1 MKSAKLQ
8 AIALHVFWLF
18 LLVLS
23 VLFYQERTFA
33 DTSYF
38 LFKVINEGFFHIQH
52 NRLVLAISQI
62 GAVSGLFLGL
72 SLNKLLII
80 HSLFNA
86 AFFYGI
92 AACLLHVIKN
102 KQAAW
107 LFTIL
112 MVSSHWAY
120 FSPYLEV
127 FYAAGFVVLFFAAFA
142 NSAHFNKSYLIYYPL
157 LWLALMAHPSIFLI
171 VGAHLV
177 FLFLADGKLT
187 HQLKSVG
194 LFYGAAVI
202 VKVLSFSAYEVGRLK
217 TVSETTVNW
226 GKVLSDL
233 AQNYGSHY
241 LSVTLLLIS
250 IPLLFLISNKWKL
263 AAYVLFSYLALVG
276 IVLFNLKNGG
286 YKWYNEVTLLPY
298 ILTILLP
305 IFSVK
310 SFIKS
315 RFIPLVSI
323 GLVLLLSWN
332 ISGIFERGELLTYR
346 YQQMQSIAS
355 EAKDLHPEK
364 SKFILVDKNYE
375 RSFTEA
381 GMQLPYEF
389 FLASSEF
396 GPQNTVAIA
405 MNQMMKVDSS
415 KALLKQKDQIL
426 FWGFSAGPIAQLD
439 TNYFKVNATEY
450 QSLHAAA
457 YSGNID
463 EYIDR
468 TTLELI
474 DFPKTASAD
483 TIISPLVQ
491 ISIKDLILPSNLDHT
506 INFSYH
512 IYDSEGND
520 IIWDG
525 ERTPL
530 EVDIKFNHQQ
540 RIDIRT
546 PQSAGYYKVVIDLVK
561 EGEQWF
567 EKGVEFEISI
577 NE

>member
-1 MKSAKLQ
+1 MNTAKLQ

-62 GAVSGLFLGL
+62 GAVSSLYLGL

-92 AACLLHVIKN
+92 TAWLLHVIKN

-107 LFTIL
+107 LFTLL
-112 MVSSHWAY
+112 MVSNHWAY

-127 FYAAGFVVLFFAAFA
+127 FYGAGFVVLFFAAFA
-142 NSAHFNKSYLIYYPL
+142 NTAHFNKSYLIYYPL
-157 LWLALMAHPSIFLI
+157 LWLALMAHPSLFLI

-177 FLFLADGKLT
+177 FLFIADGKLT
-187 HQLKSVG
+187 TQFKSVG
-194 LFYGAAVI
+194 LFVGAAVI

-217 TVSETTVNW
+217 TVSETTINW
-226 GKVLSDL
+226 GRAFSDL
-233 AQNYGSHY
+233 AQNYSSHY

-250 IPLLFLISNKWKL
+250 IPLLFFISNKWKL
-263 AAYVLFSYLALVG
+263 AAYVLLSYLALVG
-276 IVLFNLKNGG
+276 IVLLNLKNGD
-286 YKWYNEVTLLPY
+286 YKWYNEVMLLPF
-298 ILTILLP
+298 ILAIILP
-305 IFSVK
+305 IISIKDDFK
-310 SFIKS
+310 SSLSLMFG
-315 RFIPLVSI
+315 V
-323 GLVLLLSWN
+323 GLVLLVGWN
-332 ISGIFERGELLTYR
+332 ISEIFERGELLTHR
-346 YQQMQSIAS
+346 YQQMQSISS
-355 EAKDLHPEK
+355 EAKDLYPNQ
-364 SKFILVDKNYE
+364 SKFLLEDDNYE

-415 KALLKQKDQIL
+415 KVLLKEKDQIL
-426 FWGFSAGPIAQLD
+426 LWGFTIGPIAQLD

-450 QSLHAAA
+450 QLLHSAA

-463 EYIDR
+463 EYIER

-474 DFPKTASAD
+474 DFPKTASVD

-491 ISIKDLILPSNLDHT
+491 ISIDDLILPSNLDHT
-506 INFSYH
+506 INLSYH
-512 IYDSEGND
+512 IYNSEGND

-530 EVDIKFNHQQ
+530 EVDIKFNYRQ

-546 PQSAGYYKVVIDLVK
+546 PQADGNYKVVIDLVK
-561 EGEQWF
+561 EGEKWF
-567 EKGVEFEISI
+567 EKGVEFNVLIE
-577 NE
+577 

>member
-1 MKSAKLQ
+1 MNTAKLQ

-62 GAVSGLFLGL
+62 GAVSSLYLGL

-92 AACLLHVIKN
+92 TAWLLHVIKN

-107 LFTIL
+107 LFTLL
-112 MVSSHWAY
+112 MVSNHWAY

-127 FYAAGFVVLFFAAFA
+127 FYGAGFVVLFFAAFA
-142 NSAHFNKSYLIYYPL
+142 NTAHFNKSYLIYYPL

-177 FLFLADGKLT
+177 FLFIADGKLT
-187 HQLKSVG
+187 TQFKSVG
-194 LFYGAAVI
+194 LFVGAAVI

-217 TVSETTVNW
+217 TVSETTINW
-226 GKVLSDL
+226 GRAFSDL
-233 AQNYGSHY
+233 AQNYSSHY

-250 IPLLFLISNKWKL
+250 IPLLFFISNKWKL
-263 AAYVLFSYLALVG
+263 AAYVLLSYLALVG
-276 IVLFNLKNGG
+276 IVLLNLKNGD
-286 YKWYNEVTLLPY
+286 YKWYNEVMLLPF
-298 ILTILLP
+298 ILAIILP
-305 IFSVK
+305 IISIKDDFK
-310 SFIKS
+310 SSLSLMFG
-315 RFIPLVSI
+315 V
-323 GLVLLLSWN
+323 GLVLLVGWN
-332 ISGIFERGELLTYR
+332 ISEIFERGELLTHR
-346 YQQMQSIAS
+346 YQQMQSISS
-355 EAKDLHPEK
+355 EAKDLYPNQ
-364 SKFILVDKNYE
+364 SKFLLEDDNYE

-415 KALLKQKDQIL
+415 KVLLKEKDQIL
-426 FWGFSAGPIAQLD
+426 LWGFTIGPIAQLD

-450 QSLHAAA
+450 QLLHSAA

-463 EYIDR
+463 EYIER

-474 DFPKTASAD
+474 DFPKTASVD

-491 ISIKDLILPSNLDHT
+491 ISIDDLILPSNLDHT
-506 INFSYH
+506 INLSYH
-512 IYDSEGND
+512 IYNSEGND

-530 EVDIKFNHQQ
+530 EVDIKFNYRQ

-546 PQSAGYYKVVIDLVK
+546 PQADGNYKVVIDLVK
-561 EGEQWF
+561 EGEKWF
-567 EKGVEFEISI
+567 EKGVEFNVLIE
-577 NE
+577 

>member
-72 SLNKLLII
+72 SLKKLLII
-80 HSLFNA
+80 HSFFNA

-92 AACLLHVIKN
+92 VAWLFHIIKN
-102 KQAAW
+102 RQAAW
-107 LFTIL
+107 LLTLL
-112 MVSSHWAY
+112 MISSHWAY

-127 FYAAGFVVLFFAAFA
+127 FYAASFVVLFFAAFA
-142 NSAHFNKSYLIYYPL
+142 NSVHFNKNYLIYYPL

-171 VGAHLV
+171 VGVHL
-177 FLFLADGKLT
+177 LFLVLAEENLT
-187 HQLKSVG
+187 NQVRPVG
-194 LFYGAAVI
+194 LFFSAAVV

-217 TVSETTVNW
+217 TTNEITVEW
-226 GKVLSDL
+226 GKVLFDL

-241 LSVTLLLIS
+241 LSVTLLLIAVP
-250 IPLLFLISNKWKL
+250 ILFMIAKKWKL
-263 AAYVLFSYLALVG
+263 AIYVVISYLVLIG

-286 YKWYNEVTLLPY
+286 YKWYNEVMLLPF
-298 ILTILLP
+298 ILSLILP
-305 IFSVK
+305 IISLNPVLKSSVN
-310 SFIKS
+310 SV
-315 RFIPLVSI
+315 VSI
-323 GLVLLLSWN
+323 GLLLLFGWN
-332 ISGIFERGELLTYR
+332 ISEIFERGELLTNR
-346 YQQMQSIAS
+346 YQQMQAISS
-355 EAKDLHPEK
+355 EAKDLYPDH
-364 SKFILVDKNYE
+364 SKFILEDENYE

-389 FLASSEF
+389 FLASSEY

-405 MNQMMKVDSS
+405 MNKMMKVDSS
-415 KALLKQKDQIL
+415 KALLKRKDQIL
-426 FWGFSAGPIAQLD
+426 FWGFTNGPIRQLD

-450 QSLHAAA
+450 LSLHGAS
-457 YSGNID
+457 YSGNIED
-463 EYIDR
+463 YIER
-468 TTLELI
+468 TTLALI
-474 DFPKTASAD
+474 DFPNTAEAD
-483 TIISPLVQ
+483 TIISPLIQ
-491 ISIKDLILPSNLDHT
+491 ISIKDLILPSNLNYT
-506 INFSYH
+506 INLSYH
-512 IYDSEGND
+512 IYNEDGNEVV
-520 IIWDG
+520 WDG

-540 RIDIRT
+540 RLDIRT
-546 PQSAGYYKVVIDLVK
+546 PESAGNYKIVIDLVK
-561 EGEQWF
+561 EGEKWF
-567 EKGVEFEISI
+567 EKGVEFKVSVL
-577 NE
+577 

>member
-1 MKSAKLQ
+1 MNTAKLQ

-62 GAVSGLFLGL
+62 GAVSSLYLGL

-92 AACLLHVIKN
+92 TAWLLHVIKN

-107 LFTIL
+107 LFTLL
-112 MVSSHWAY
+112 MVSNHWAY

-127 FYAAGFVVLFFAAFA
+127 FYGAGFVVLFFAAFA
-142 NSAHFNKSYLIYYPL
+142 NTAHFNKSYLIYYPL
-157 LWLALMAHPSIFLI
+157 LWLALMAHPSLFLI

-177 FLFLADGKLT
+177 FLFIADGKLT
-187 HQLKSVG
+187 TQFKSVG
-194 LFYGAAVI
+194 LFVGAAVI

-217 TVSETTVNW
+217 TVSETTINW
-226 GKVLSDL
+226 GRAFSDL
-233 AQNYGSHY
+233 AQNYSSHY

-250 IPLLFLISNKWKL
+250 IPLLFFISNKWKL
-263 AAYVLFSYLALVG
+263 AAYVLLSYLALVG
-276 IVLFNLKNGG
+276 IVLLNLKNGD
-286 YKWYNEVTLLPY
+286 YKWYNEVMLLPF
-298 ILTILLP
+298 ILAIILP
-305 IFSVK
+305 IISIKDDFK
-310 SFIKS
+310 SSLSLMFG
-315 RFIPLVSI
+315 V
-323 GLVLLLSWN
+323 GLVLLVGWN
-332 ISGIFERGELLTYR
+332 ISEIFERGELLTHR
-346 YQQMQSIAS
+346 YQQMQSISS
-355 EAKDLHPEK
+355 EAKDLYPNQ
-364 SKFILVDKNYE
+364 SKFLLEDDNYE

-415 KALLKQKDQIL
+415 KALLKEKDQIL
-426 FWGFSAGPIAQLD
+426 LWGFTIGPIAQLD

-450 QSLHAAA
+450 QSLHSAA

-463 EYIDR
+463 EYIER

-474 DFPKTASAD
+474 DFPKTASVD

-491 ISIKDLILPSNLDHT
+491 ISIDDLILPSNLDHT
-506 INFSYH
+506 INLSYH
-512 IYDSEGND
+512 IYNSEGND

-530 EVDIKFNHQQ
+530 EVDIKFNYRQ

-546 PQSAGYYKVVIDLVK
+546 PQADGNYKVVIDLVK
-561 EGEQWF
+561 EGEKWF
-567 EKGVEFEISI
+567 EKGVEFNVLIE
-577 NE
+577 

>member
-1 MKSAKLQ
+1 MNTAKLQ

-62 GAVSGLFLGL
+62 GAVSSLYLGL

-92 AACLLHVIKN
+92 TAWLFHIIKN

-107 LFTIL
+107 LFTLL

-142 NSAHFNKSYLIYYPL
+142 NTAHFNKSYLIYYPL

-187 HQLKSVG
+187 AQLKSVG
-194 LFYGAAVI
+194 LFVGAAVI

-217 TVSETTVNW
+217 TVSESTINW
-226 GKVLSDL
+226 GRAFSDL

-263 AAYVLFSYLALVG
+263 AAYVLLSYLALVG
-276 IVLFNLKNGG
+276 IVLLNLKNGG
-286 YKWYNEVTLLPY
+286 YKWYNEVMFLPF
-298 ILTILLP
+298 ILSIILP
-305 IFSVK
+305 IISNKDNFKSSVSLMFSV
-310 SFIKS
+310 
-315 RFIPLVSI
+315 
-323 GLVLLLSWN
+323 GLVLLIVWN
-332 ISGIFERGELLTYR
+332 ISEIFERGELLKHR
-346 YQQMQSIAS
+346 YQQMQSISS
-355 EAKDLHPEK
+355 EAKDLYPNQ
-364 SKFILVDKNYE
+364 SKFLLEDDNFE

-415 KALLKQKDQIL
+415 KALLKEKDQIL
-426 FWGFSAGPIAQLD
+426 LWGFTIGPIAQLD
-439 TNYFKVNATEY
+439 TNYFKVNAIEY
-450 QSLHAAA
+450 QSLHSAA

-463 EYIDR
+463 EYIER

-474 DFPKTASAD
+474 DFPKTASVD

-491 ISIKDLILPSNLDHT
+491 ISIDDLILPSNLDHT
-506 INFSYH
+506 INLSYH

-530 EVDIKFNHQQ
+530 EVDIKFNHLQ

-546 PQSAGYYKVVIDLVK
+546 PQLAGNYKVVIDLVK
-561 EGEQWF
+561 EGQKWF
-567 EKGVEFEISI
+567 EKWVEFNVLIE
-577 NE
+577 